1 MLPRNQKFA
10 ALLLSLGGVSLA
22 VGLYTLDAST
32 GYNLND
38 LPLERE
44 IGISVWLPEGWAFF
58 TRDPREEAV
67 RVYVRSRDGEW
78 ANAIEAPLGAWSNA
92 LGLNR
97 KPRRQNVEQGLLLA
111 TLPQEGWTSCVST
124 ELALCLDRVDPTVT
138 FTNPSPVGTL
148 CGEIAVVRQK
158 PVPFAWITGKGRD
171 ELQDF
176 RVPNRFIRVEAKC

>member
-10 ALLLSLGGVSLA
+10 GLLLSLGGMSLA
-22 VGLYTLDAST
+22 VALYTLDAST

-58 TRDPREEAV
+58 TRDPREEGV
-67 RVYVRSRDGEW
+67 RVYVRRRDGNW
-78 ANAIEAPLGAWSNA
+78 TNAIEAPLGAWSNA

-97 KPRRQNVEQGLLLA
+97 APRRQNVEQGLLLA
-111 TLPQEGWTSCVST
+111 ALPRDGWSPCVST
-124 ELALCLDRVDPTVT
+124 ELALCLDRVDHTVT
-138 FTNPSPVGTL
+138 FANPSPVATL
-148 CGEIAVVRQK
+148 CGEIAVVKQK
-158 PVPFAWITGKGRD
+158 PVPFAWVVGKDRG
-171 ELQDF
+171 ELEGF